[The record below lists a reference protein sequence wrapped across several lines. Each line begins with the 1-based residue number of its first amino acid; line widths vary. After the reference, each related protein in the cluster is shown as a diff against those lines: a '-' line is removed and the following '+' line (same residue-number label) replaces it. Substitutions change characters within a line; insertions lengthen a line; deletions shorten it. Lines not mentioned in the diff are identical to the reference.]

1 MKIVLDTNVLVSGL
15 LKPYSSSGTV
25 VRLVAEGAIQV
36 VYDIRILNEYREVLL
51 REKFNF
57 DKEDAEYFLSQLEAG
72 GLLITAKPTRVHL
85 PDHDDEPFLEVAG
98 TIEELPIVTD
108 NRRHFPKKA
117 CGQVSVLSPSE
128 LIDNYFRK

>member
-1 MKIVLDTNVLVSGL
+1 MKTVLDTNVLVSGL

-57 DKEDAEYFLSQLEAG
+57 DEENVEYFLSQLEAEG
-72 GLLITAKPTRVHL
+72 FLITANPTRVHL
-85 PDHDDEPFLEVAG
+85 PDRDDEPFLEVAI
-98 TIEELPIVTD
+98 TTEDVPIVTG

-117 CGQVSVLSPSE
+117 CGQLSVLSPSE
-128 LIDNYFRK
+128 LINNYFRK

>member
-57 DKEDAEYFLSQLEAG
+57 DEEDVEYYLSQLEAG

-85 PDHDDEPFLEVAG
+85 PDRDDEPFLEVAG
-98 TIEELPIVTD
+98 TIEEVPIVTG

-117 CGQVSVLSPSE
+117 CGKVRVLGPSE
-128 LIDNYFRK
+128 LIDKYFRK